1 MLKPRERQR
10 KVQICRLTVMDVMT
24 RPPLFG
30 FQIRVAQAADLV
42 VVRQT
47 LHRPVHD
54 SRSTG
59 DGALQDRSRD
69 SYFISKVFWAPECSN
84 TGLILIKQ
92 AIPLIINPSIIII
105 IAISR
110 RLLNFTQR
118 LKASQDEAV
127 LVKVNHALT

>member
-1 MLKPRERQR
+1 
-10 KVQICRLTVMDVMT
+10 MDVMT